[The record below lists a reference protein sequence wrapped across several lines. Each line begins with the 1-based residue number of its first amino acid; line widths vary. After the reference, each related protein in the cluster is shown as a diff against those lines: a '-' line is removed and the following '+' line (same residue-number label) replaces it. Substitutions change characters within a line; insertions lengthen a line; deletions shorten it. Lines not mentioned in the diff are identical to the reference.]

1 MEKTKKGG
9 VWGEAGVEEGEIEE
23 SMIKRERNSVSL
35 FLNLEML
42 NPFFS
47 LQPAFLGH

>member
-1 MEKTKKGG
+1 MNGEDKEVGGGCEEK
-9 VWGEAGVEEGEIEE
+9 GEIEE
-23 SMIKRERNSVSL
+23 SIIKRERNSVSL

-47 LQPAFLGH
+47 LQHAFLGH

>member
-1 MEKTKKGG
+1 MEKTKKWEGG
-9 VWGEAGVEEGEIEE
+9 REEKGKTEE
-23 SMIKRERNSVSL
+23 SMIKRERNSVSV